1 VILIRTPKKTHSK
14 SLLEPQFVMCIT
26 TFEESTLCPMFYK
39 AWYMR
44 PALWHRSRI
53 ALAQEL
59 YRYGIGIL

>member
-1 VILIRTPKKTHSK
+1 VILIRIPKKTHSK
-14 SLLEPQFVMCIT
+14 SLLEPQFLLYII
-26 TFEESTLCPMFYK
+26 TFEESTLCPTFYK

-59 YRYGIGIL
+59 YRCGTGVL